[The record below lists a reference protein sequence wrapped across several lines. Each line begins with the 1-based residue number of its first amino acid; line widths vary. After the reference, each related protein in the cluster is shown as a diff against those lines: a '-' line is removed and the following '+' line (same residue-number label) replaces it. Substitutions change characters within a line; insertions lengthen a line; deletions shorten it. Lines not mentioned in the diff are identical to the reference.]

1 MALLGLKDELL
12 EESNSYWNVNKIGG
26 LPDWMFQEC
35 TIPTCQ
41 CCNDPMILIVQIYCP
56 LEGFPYHRTLYVF
69 TCKRK
74 QCWGHDE
81 SWCVLRSQL
90 LDTNYKKL
98 PTATKQVKEEAMFAS
113 EDDWGEDVNDL
124 NYDFSM
130 TKSQNE
136 MEENTK
142 SISRQ
147 SNYVDVLKGGT
158 NGKND
163 SNSELPEVAITEGAL
178 SNEFKGLTVQDEED
192 ITDEEDYVNGEDK
205 MVIPDDIFQNVLEM
219 IESKQMTSNDMEGEE
234 NKIATDRLVSYYL
247 SVLEEA
253 HLQTKNDNNHLKKL
267 LSQYQRNEG
276 VDLEGLLCQDL
287 PSSTSSNGKA
297 GAVTAGEKYER
308 TEIKHGDKMFH
319 RFLKQTSVCPQQ
331 CVRYQWNGS
340 PLYMGEMSPSE
351 RSIIIN
357 QSCRSCNGPVVFE
370 LQLMPALINF
380 LQFPETSGPA
390 TEFGT
395 VIVFTCKNSC
405 WDGQSKTRQEFVLVQ
420 PDPDHH
426 LFK

>member
-12 EESNSYWNVNKIGG
+12 EGSNSSWNVNKIGG
-26 LPDWMFQEC
+26 LPDWMCAEC
-35 TIPTCQ
+35 IIPKCQ

-56 LEGFPYHRTLYVF
+56 LDGFPYHRTLYVF

-81 SWCVLRSQL
+81 SWCVLRSQS

-98 PTATKQVKEEAMFAS
+98 SSKSSKQVKEEAMFAS
-113 EDDWGEDVNDL
+113 EDDWGDDVNDL
-124 NYDFSM
+124 NDFSLS
-130 TKSQNE
+130 KSCNK
-136 MEENTK
+136 MEQNTK
-142 SISRQ
+142 SNSRK
-147 SNYVDVLKGGT
+147 SDYVDVVKCEAS
-158 NGKND
+158 GKN
-163 SNSELPEVAITEGAL
+163 NHNTELPEVAITEGAL
-178 SNEFKGLTVQDEED
+178 SNEFKGLTVQDDED

-205 MVIPDDIFQNVLEM
+205 MVIPDDSFQNVLEL
-219 IESKQMTSNDMEGEE
+219 IENKQMTSNDMEEGNESV
-234 NKIATDRLVSYYL
+234 TDRLVSYYL

-253 HLQTKNDNNHLKKL
+253 HLQTEIDNNHLKKL

-276 VDLEGLLCQDL
+276 VDLEGLLYQDL
-287 PSSTSSNGKA
+287 PSTTSSNGKA
-297 GAVTAGEKYER
+297 GAATQGEKYER

-319 RFLKQTSVCPQQ
+319 RFLKQTSICPQQ

-340 PLYMGEMSPSE
+340 PLYIKEMSPSE
-351 RSIIIN
+351 KTAITN
-357 QSCRSCNGPVVFE
+357 RSCPSCGGPVVFE
-370 LQLMPALINF
+370 LQLMPALVNF
-380 LQFPETSGPA
+380 LQLPENSGPA

-405 WDGQSKTRQEFVLVQ
+405 WDGQSKTIQEFVHVQ

-426 LFK
+426 LFN